1 MNVKFG
7 RSLQT
12 YYAATLL
19 TLVGL
24 VAYGIMYFWNNG
36 PVNIENV
43 SSVFE
48 ATLQLDEIKKRNDV
62 KKIWYQ
68 VQHDRVRD
76 AVSTL
81 DMLEEDSKK
90 LNSIAGVDSYE
101 AFEEN
106 LNSSKKSLNALLS
119 YPELTNIITV
129 LSNKV
134 TNFENFVVQNSWRTL
149 TRVSRR
155 INAKVK
161 PSRTRSP
168 GFFTYK
174 KLRSLWKSVREDIVL
189 MEKVTES
196 SVLSREDKNLILTK
210 AKTLKTEI
218 GMLGKYLKEYS
229 NFRKDFNKTDKTFQ
243 SWFKEIEPEI
253 SLKKI
258 QFERNSQNMLFS
270 LIGVVALMFAFA
282 AFGFFLYRMNER
294 KNKDEVEKLIVGAI
308 KDGILPTET
317 NYEQSLSPRTREE
330 FDKYRE
336 YIHKRM
342 SFGSIFQDAMPFSSL
357 LLDSN
362 LNMVWANGLFYDH
375 WSLDEYKNSEENI
388 TWDFL
393 QRFTNLG
400 ENDPVLSAVKD
411 DVAGI
416 YNIQVKTKKDD
427 ESLPFEMYVS
437 PVLYANQRRIMI
449 SFYPLRSIEETLSN
463 QSKSLVGPVAR
474 TLDALTTGNFN
485 NEFKEKVKKDFDI
498 AGIDE
503 VWSKFN
509 TYNEFVN
516 TQKNG
521 LLTEIERLEN
531 DLYDQFKLVDD
542 VQTVLTE
549 KEALQKVAMNKFS
562 DAKNGIISIV
572 ELRNEMETLFQN
584 TVVSSKGLFR
594 DEVSLLAQSQKLT
607 DILGENQKALE
618 NVDGVRKEY
627 KKLKGQV
634 DQFKGRML
642 QLLDQSLIFQKNDS
656 NNYKI
661 EQSLTKIK
669 MEVKSFEK
677 VLTSFSKISTAL
689 DVNLSKVSL
698 IMQQCEVPDFTSL
711 QDRMEEARDLIE
723 SDMFN
728 VSRLS
733 RNGQV
738 KDEEMITSLKG
749 LYQAFQ
755 EGKNKLSEARSL
767 TKENDCVKEN
777 DQIDEYCE
785 VEPTE
790 EYQAEP
796 QPRV

>member
-12 YYAATLL
+12 YYAVTLL

-24 VAYGIMYFWNNG
+24 VGYGIFYFWNNG

-48 ATLQLDEIKKRNDV
+48 ATLQMDELKKRDDV
-62 KKIWYQ
+62 KKVWKQ
-68 VQHDRVRD
+68 VRNDRVRD

-81 DMLEEDSKK
+81 DGLEKDTKK
-90 LNSIAGVDSYE
+90 LNSIAAVES
-101 AFEEN
+101 FEE
-106 LNSSKKSLNALLS
+106 LEKSLEQSKKSLNSLLS
-119 YPELTNIITV
+119 YPELTTIITV
-129 LSNKV
+129 LNNKV

-168 GFFTYK
+168 GFFTYR
-174 KLRSLWKSVREDIVL
+174 KLRSLWKSVREDILL

-210 AKTLKTEI
+210 TKTLKTEI
-218 GMLGKYLKEYS
+218 GMLGKYLREFSK
-229 NFRKDFNKTDKTFQ
+229 FQKDFKKSDKAYQT
-243 SWFKEIEPEI
+243 WFKSIEPEI
-253 SLKKI
+253 SLKRI

-270 LIGVVALMFAFA
+270 LIGVVALMFIFSV
-282 AFGFFLYRMNER
+282 FGFFVYRMGESRNR
-294 KNKDEVEKLIVGAI
+294 KDVEGMIVHAI
-308 KDGILPTET
+308 KEGVLPTET
-317 NYEQSLSPRTREE
+317 NYEQSLLPESREE

-342 SFGSIFQDAMPFSSL
+342 SFGSIFQDAMPFSSI

-362 LNMVWANGLFYDH
+362 LNLVWANGLFYDH
-375 WSLDEYKNSEENI
+375 WSLDEYKNSDENL

-416 YNIQVKTKKDD
+416 YNIQVKTKTDN

-463 QSKSLVGPVAR
+463 QSKALVGPVAR
-474 TLDALTTGNFN
+474 TLDALSTGNFTS
-485 NEFKEKVKKDFDI
+485 EFKDKVQKDFDI
-498 AGIDE
+498 AGINE

-509 TYNEFVN
+509 TYNDFVN

-521 LLTEIERLEN
+521 LLNEIERLEN

-542 VQTVLTE
+542 VQSVLSQ
-549 KEALQKVAMNKFS
+549 KEEIQRVSMTKFNE
-562 DAKNGIISIV
+562 AKDGIISIV
-572 ELRNEMETLFQN
+572 ELRNEMENLYQN
-584 TVVSSKGLFR
+584 TVVASKGLFR
-594 DEVSLLAQSQKLT
+594 DEVSLLSQSQKLT
-607 DILGENQKALE
+607 DILGENQRALE

-627 KKLKGQV
+627 KKLKGEV

-669 MEVKSFEK
+669 LEVKSFEK
-677 VLTSFSKISTAL
+677 VLTQFSKISTAL

-698 IMQQCEVPDFTSL
+698 IMQQCEAPDFTAL
-711 QDRMEEARDLIE
+711 QERMEEARDLIE

-733 RNGQV
+733 RNGQLR
-738 KDEEMITSLKG
+738 DEEMITALKG
-749 LYQAFQ
+749 LYQSFS
-755 EGKNKLSEARSL
+755 EGKLKLAEARNL
-767 TKENDCVKEN
+767 TNENDRIEDSSPSEEIVELEN
-777 DQIDEYCE
+777 R
-785 VEPTE
+785 E
-790 EYQAEP
+790 EYPEQ
-796 QPRV
+796 RV

>member
-12 YYAATLL
+12 YYAVTLL
-19 TLVGL
+19 TLVTL
-24 VAYGIMYFWNNG
+24 VGYGIFYFWNNG

-48 ATLQLDEIKKRNDV
+48 ATLQLDELKKRDDV
-62 KKIWYQ
+62 KKIWSQ
-68 VQHDRVRD
+68 VQKDRVRD

-81 DMLEEDSKK
+81 DGLEKDTKK
-90 LNSIAGVDSYE
+90 LDSIASVDSYE
-101 AFEEN
+101 KFEES
-106 LNSSKKSLNALLS
+106 LGKSKKSLNSLLS
-119 YPELTNIITV
+119 YPELSTIVTV
-129 LSNKV
+129 LNNKV

-168 GFFTYK
+168 GFFTYR
-174 KLRSLWKSVREDIVL
+174 KLRSLWRSVSEDIRL

-210 AKTLKTEI
+210 TKTLKTEI

-229 NFRKDFNKTDKTFQ
+229 KFQKDFKKSDKAYQT
-243 SWFKEIEPEI
+243 WFKGIEPEI
-253 SLKKI
+253 SLKRI

-270 LIGVVALMFAFA
+270 LIGVVALMFIFSV
-282 AFGFFLYRMNER
+282 FGFFVYRMGESKNR
-294 KNKDEVEKLIVGAI
+294 KEVEGMIVHAV
-308 KDGILPTET
+308 KEGILPTET
-317 NYEQSLSPRTREE
+317 NYEQSLSPESREE

-342 SFGSIFQDAMPFSSL
+342 SFGSIFQDAMPFSSI

-375 WSLDEYKNSEENI
+375 WSLGEYKNSDESL

-416 YNIQVKTKKDD
+416 YNIQVKTKTDD

-474 TLDALTTGNFN
+474 TLEALSSGSFN
-485 NEFKEKVKKDFDI
+485 SEFKNKVKKDFDI
-498 AGIDE
+498 AGINE
-503 VWSKFN
+503 VWDKFN
-509 TYNEFVN
+509 TYNDFVN

-521 LLTEIERLEN
+521 LLNEIERLEN

-542 VQTVLTE
+542 VQSVLTQ
-549 KEALQKVAMNKFS
+549 KEELQRVSMLKFN
-562 DAKNGIISIV
+562 DAKNGIISTV
-572 ELRNEMETLFQN
+572 ELRNEMEGLYQN
-584 TVVSSKGLFR
+584 TVVASKGLFR
-594 DEVSLLAQSQKLT
+594 DEVSLLSQSQKLT
-607 DILGENQKALE
+607 EILGENQKALE

-627 KKLKGQV
+627 KKLKGEV

-642 QLLDQSLIFQKNDS
+642 QLLDQSLIFQKNDA

-669 MEVKSFEK
+669 LEVKSFEK
-677 VLTSFSKISTAL
+677 VLTQFSKISTAL

-698 IMQQCEVPDFTSL
+698 IMQQCEVPDFSSL

-733 RNGQV
+733 RNGQA
-738 KDEEMITSLKG
+738 KDEEMISALKG
-749 LYQAFQ
+749 LYQSFN
-755 EGKNKLSEARSL
+755 EGKAKLAEARAL
-767 TKENDCVKEN
+767 TKENVRM
-777 DQIDEYCE
+777 DEFEEEDLLVESE
-785 VEPTE
+785 V
-790 EYQAEP
+790 QQN
-796 QPRV
+796 QPEQRI